1 MILHPLKWLIP
12 VAVIFLTLAPA
23 TLFSQEEE
31 DSLLDM
37 LGPEEPVTNYA
48 TASFKTTRIINSHS
62 LENTDHGVLDV
73 KISHRFGFLNTG
85 WYEIFGLDQAS
96 IRLGL
101 DYGLTKWLMVGV
113 GRSTHE
119 KTYDGFIKARILRQS
134 SGARKMP
141 VTLSILST
149 MSINTLKWADPERDN
164 LPSSR
169 YAYAFQLLVGR
180 KITEGFSI
188 QLMPSMVHRNLVPTK
203 EDAHDIFALG
213 VGGRVKLSKRVAVN
227 VEYYYAHPNQLPAQ
241 NTNSLSVGFDI
252 ETGGHVFQ
260 LHFTNSTHMIEKGF
274 ITENTGNWLD
284 GGVHFGFNVSRVFTI
299 HTPKDKPKDL

>member
-1 MILHPLKWLIP
+1 MKIQIWLIGWL
-12 VAVIFLTLAPA
+12 VILFVCAPEM
-23 TLFSQEEE
+23 LVHGQEDEDNLLDLLGEEE
-31 DSLLDM
+31 
-37 LGPEEPVTNYA
+37 PTTQYA

-85 WYEIFGLDQAS
+85 YYEIFGLDQAS

-113 GRSTHE
+113 GRSTYE
-119 KTYDGFIKARILRQS
+119 KTYDGFVKAKLLRQS
-134 SGARKMP
+134 SGARSMP
-141 VTLSILST
+141 VTVAILGT
-149 MSINTLKWADPERDN
+149 MSINTLKWAQPERVN
-164 LPSSR
+164 FSTSR
-169 YAYAFQLLVGR
+169 YAYAFQAIIGR
-180 KITEGFSI
+180 KLSEGLTI
-188 QLMPSMVHRNLVPTK
+188 QLMPSMVHRNLVATV
-203 EDAHDIFALG
+203 EDAHDIFAMG
-213 VGGRVKLSKRVAVN
+213 VGGRVKLSKRVAIN
-227 VEYYYAHPNQLPAQ
+227 LEYYYSLPDQ
-241 NTNSLSVGFDI
+241 MPEGNTNSLSVGFDI

-299 HTPKDKPKDL
+299 HTPKSKPKDL

>member
-1 MILHPLKWLIP
+1 MKIQIWLTSCLAILFIC
-12 VAVIFLTLAPA
+12 APEM
-23 TLFSQEEE
+23 LVHGQEDEENLLDLLGEEE
-31 DSLLDM
+31 
-37 LGPEEPVTNYA
+37 PITQYA

-85 WYEIFGLDQAS
+85 YYEIFGLDQAS

-119 KTYDGFIKARILRQS
+119 KTYDGFVKAKLLRQS
-134 SGARKMP
+134 SGAKKMP
-141 VTLSILST
+141 VTVAILGT
-149 MSINTLKWADPERDN
+149 MTINTLKWAHPEREN

-169 YAYAFQLLVGR
+169 YGYAFQAIIGR
-180 KITEGFSI
+180 KLSEGLTI
-188 QLMPSMVHRNLVPTK
+188 QLMPSMVHRNLVPTV
-203 EDAHDIFALG
+203 EDAHDIYALG
-213 VGGRVKLSKRVAVN
+213 VGGRIKLSKRVAIN
-227 VEYYYAHPNQLPAQ
+227 LEYYYAHPDQLPEG
-241 NTNSLSVGFDI
+241 NTNSLSFGFDI

-284 GGVHFGFNVSRVFTI
+284 GGIHFGFNVSRVFTI
-299 HTPKDKPKDL
+299 HTPKSKPKDL